1 MDEKTLR
8 LLIDNG
14 AVKQIQIIGSGG
26 LLHVEVLTPTDKHTA
41 TTIKGKLKTW
51 TNINS
56 AAKWVRS
63 LGIGIIQLNIEQ
75 WQPNQK
81 VLLVN
86 SQNEKLGA

>member
-14 AVKQIQIIGSGG
+14 AIKQIKIIGNGG
-26 LLHVEVLTPTDKHTA
+26 LLHVEVITPTGNHTA
-41 TTIKGKLKTW
+41 TTLKGKLKTW
-51 TNINS
+51 TNLNS

-63 LGIGIIQLNIEQ
+63 LGIGTIQLNIER

-81 VLLVN
+81 VMLVN
-86 SQNEKLGA
+86 N